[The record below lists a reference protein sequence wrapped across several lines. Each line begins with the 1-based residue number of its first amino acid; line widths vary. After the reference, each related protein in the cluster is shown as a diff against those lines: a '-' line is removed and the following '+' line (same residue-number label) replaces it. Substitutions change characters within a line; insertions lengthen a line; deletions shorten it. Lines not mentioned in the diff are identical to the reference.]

1 MTFEEMQTILAGVV
15 ASQATFRENQAE
27 IHASQATFR
36 ENMELMRQDL
46 ANTQAIANSNAR
58 AIEATANEANE
69 TKRDL
74 TRLVNIIADFVQ
86 ATNSRLGTL
95 EDRQ

>member
-1 MTFEEMQTILAGVV
+1 
-15 ASQATFRENQAE
+15 
-27 IHASQATFR
+27 
-36 ENMELMRQDL
+36 MELMRQDL